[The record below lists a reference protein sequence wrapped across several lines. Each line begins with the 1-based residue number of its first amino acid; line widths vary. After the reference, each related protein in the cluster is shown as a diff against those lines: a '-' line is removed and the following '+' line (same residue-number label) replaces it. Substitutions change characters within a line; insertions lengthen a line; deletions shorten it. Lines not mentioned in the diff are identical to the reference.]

1 MHSTIA
7 FSALAVAL
15 SSNVFASPLLQ
26 ARQDSLTLADTVQFI
41 AKTLG
46 SNPNPALP
54 DVNNWLFIPIHS
66 GAGLNTA
73 TLVDPSTTSFNL
85 SEPGYFRNGTD
96 VAHGEG
102 AYMTAGFLTGTTPGI
117 PWSLVLDMVHETNSS
132 NPGAYTGTVQF
143 NAGVGTDGLDVPA
156 GILITSNYVTNSF
169 WACPNVE
176 VEGGLAIVVETTNR
190 YADSPKGCWRIELYA
205 QCAGSISDSNR
216 AAFPGFAQSSC
227 YANAASVVVAQ

>member
-7 FSALAVAL
+7 FSALAGAL
-15 SSNVFASPLLQ
+15 SSNVFAVPLLQ

-54 DVNNWLFIPIHS
+54 DINNWLFIPVHS
-66 GAGLNTA
+66 GAGFNTA
-73 TLVDPSTTSFNL
+73 TLFDPSTASFNL

-96 VAHGEG
+96 VAHSEG
-102 AYMTAGFLTGTTPGI
+102 AHMTASFLSSTTPGI
-117 PWSLVLDMVHETNSS
+117 PWSLVLNMVHEANSS

-143 NAGVGTDGLDVPA
+143 NIGVGTDGLDVPT
-156 GILITSNYVTNSF
+156 GKLFTSNYVTNSF

-176 VEGGLAIVVETTNR
+176 VEGGLATMVEVSNR
-190 YADSPKGCWRIELYA
+190 YADPPKDCWSIELYA

-216 AAFPGFAQSSC
+216 AAFPGFVQSGC
-227 YANAASVVVAQ
+227 YANATSVVVV